1 MSFRTNLQYL
11 RAQRNMTQEQL
22 AMLLGVSRQAIS
34 KWESEKAYPEMD
46 KLLMICDL
54 FGCTLDDLVLGDVS
68 ASVNVGA
75 AARGAA
81 EGDHGSAARTVTGE
95 GAGEP
100 AYMKDADG
108 NIGESARSGGDGIN
122 GPSSANALPGETLR
136 GTSSSRPGTLANVA
150 ALPQDLTGYDEHRCR
165 FALLIAGGV
174 AAIIAGAG
182 IGNLFDSDNSILG
195 VTPLN
200 DFLTFL
206 GICVGVIIGLAM
218 LIPGGMSH
226 TDFKRRHPYVEDFY
240 TEEDRSRELRL
251 LVIGI
256 VGGIAAILIGIAV
269 MVYADDVLGVSD
281 GWPAAIMLLLLCAPA
296 VFGFIYCGMRYSLL
310 NINDYNKAAETDRKE
325 HAGEQDFYA
334 KLTGAVCGIIM
345 LIATVTGLCLLFLNP
360 AALRGDWSAVGSSAA
375 DGAMFWL
382 PWPIGGVL
390 CGVAAVVIQLV
401 KDYRERK

>member
-1 MSFRTNLQYL
+1 MSFRANLQYL

-46 KLLMICDL
+46 KLLMVCDL

-68 ASVNVGA
+68 VSVNVGA

-108 NIGESARSGGDGIN
+108 NIGESARSGGNGID

-240 TEEDRSRELRL
+240 AARCRPRHRSCRGPANHSRVGSFCRSR
-251 LVIGI
+251 
-256 VGGIAAILIGIAV
+256 
-269 MVYADDVLGVSD
+269 
-281 GWPAAIMLLLLCAPA
+281 
-296 VFGFIYCGMRYSLL
+296 
-310 NINDYNKAAETDRKE
+310 KT
-325 HAGEQDFYA
+325 
-334 KLTGAVCGIIM
+334 
-345 LIATVTGLCLLFLNP
+345 
-360 AALRGDWSAVGSSAA
+360 SAA
-375 DGAMFWL
+375 TSRTAMESTPSEAL
-382 PWPIGGVL
+382 PVRDVVVATRKVPMIEAVL
-390 CGVAAVVIQLV
+390 PKIS
-401 KDYRERK
+401 

>member
-1 MSFRTNLQYL
+1 MSFRANLQYL
-11 RAQRNMTQEQL
+11 RAQRNMPQEQL

-108 NIGESARSGGDGIN
+108 NIGESARSGGNGID

-174 AAIIAGAG
+174 ATIIAGVG
-182 IGNLFDSDNSILG
+182 VGNLFDSDNSILG

-206 GICVGVIIGLAM
+206 CICVGVIIGLAM

-281 GWPAAIMLLLLCAPA
+281 GWPAAIMLLLCAPA

>member
-1 MSFRTNLQYL
+1 MSFRANLQYL
-11 RAQRNMTQEQL
+11 RAQRNMPQEQL

-34 KWESEKAYPEMD
+34 KWESGKAYPEMD

-122 GPSSANALPGETLR
+122 GPSSANALPGEMLH

-240 TEEDRSRELRL
+240 
-251 LVIGI
+251 
-256 VGGIAAILIGIAV
+256 AARCRPRHRVAEGRQIT
-269 MVYADDVLGVSD
+269 
-281 GWPAAIMLLLLCAPA
+281 PASGP
-296 VFGFIYCGMRYSLL
+296 S
-310 NINDYNKAAETDRKE
+310 
-325 HAGEQDFYA
+325 AGA
-334 KLTGAVCGIIM
+334 G
-345 LIATVTGLCLLFLNP
+345 
-360 AALRGDWSAVGSSAA
+360 R
-375 DGAMFWL
+375 
-382 PWPIGGVL
+382 
-390 CGVAAVVIQLV
+390 
-401 KDYRERK
+401 

>member
-1 MSFRTNLQYL
+1 MSFRANLQYL
-11 RAQRNMTQEQL
+11 RAQRNMPQEQL

-54 FGCTLDDLVLGDVS
+54 FGCALDDLVLGDVS

-108 NIGESARSGGDGIN
+108 NIGESARSGGNGID

-240 TEEDRSRELRL
+240 AARCRPRHRSCRGPANHSRVGSFCRSR
-251 LVIGI
+251 
-256 VGGIAAILIGIAV
+256 
-269 MVYADDVLGVSD
+269 
-281 GWPAAIMLLLLCAPA
+281 
-296 VFGFIYCGMRYSLL
+296 
-310 NINDYNKAAETDRKE
+310 KT
-325 HAGEQDFYA
+325 
-334 KLTGAVCGIIM
+334 
-345 LIATVTGLCLLFLNP
+345 
-360 AALRGDWSAVGSSAA
+360 SAA
-375 DGAMFWL
+375 TSRTAMESTPSEAL
-382 PWPIGGVL
+382 PVRDVVVATRKVPMIEAVL
-390 CGVAAVVIQLV
+390 PKIS
-401 KDYRERK
+401 

>member
-1 MSFRTNLQYL
+1 MSFRANLQYL
-11 RAQRNMTQEQL
+11 RAQRNMPQEQL

-122 GPSSANALPGETLR
+122 GPSSANALPGEMLH

-240 TEEDRSRELRL
+240 AARCRPRHRVAEGRQITPASGLFAGAGRRVPRRAGRRWRARRARRCRS
-251 LVIGI
+251 GTWW
-256 VGGIAAILIGIAV
+256 
-269 MVYADDVLGVSD
+269 
-281 GWPAAIMLLLLCAPA
+281 WPPGRC
-296 VFGFIYCGMRYSLL
+296 R
-310 NINDYNKAAETDRKE
+310 
-325 HAGEQDFYA
+325 
-334 KLTGAVCGIIM
+334 
-345 LIATVTGLCLLFLNP
+345 
-360 AALRGDWSAVGSSAA
+360 
-375 DGAMFWL
+375 
-382 PWPIGGVL
+382 
-390 CGVAAVVIQLV
+390 
-401 KDYRERK
+401 

>member
-46 KLLMICDL
+46 KLLMVCDL

-68 ASVNVGA
+68 VSVNVGA

-108 NIGESARSGGDGIN
+108 NIGESARSGGNGID

-240 TEEDRSRELRL
+240 AARCRPRHRSCRGPANHSRVGSFCRSRKASATTSRTAMESTPSEALPVRE
-251 LVIGI
+251 VVVATRKVPMIE
-256 VGGIAAILIGIAV
+256 AV
-269 MVYADDVLGVSD
+269 
-281 GWPAAIMLLLLCAPA
+281 
-296 VFGFIYCGMRYSLL
+296 
-310 NINDYNKAAETDRKE
+310 
-325 HAGEQDFYA
+325 
-334 KLTGAVCGIIM
+334 
-345 LIATVTGLCLLFLNP
+345 
-360 AALRGDWSAVGSSAA
+360 
-375 DGAMFWL
+375 L
-382 PWPIGGVL
+382 PKIS
-390 CGVAAVVIQLV
+390 
-401 KDYRERK
+401 

>member
-108 NIGESARSGGDGIN
+108 SIGESARSGGDGIN
-122 GPSSANALPGETLR
+122 GPSSANALPGEMLH

-150 ALPQDLTGYDEHRCR
+150 ALPQDLTGYDEHRRR

-206 GICVGVIIGLAM
+206 CICVGVIIGLAM

-240 TEEDRSRELRL
+240 AARCRPRHRSCRGPANHSRVGSFCRSR
-251 LVIGI
+251 
-256 VGGIAAILIGIAV
+256 
-269 MVYADDVLGVSD
+269 
-281 GWPAAIMLLLLCAPA
+281 
-296 VFGFIYCGMRYSLL
+296 
-310 NINDYNKAAETDRKE
+310 KT
-325 HAGEQDFYA
+325 
-334 KLTGAVCGIIM
+334 
-345 LIATVTGLCLLFLNP
+345 
-360 AALRGDWSAVGSSAA
+360 SAA
-375 DGAMFWL
+375 TSRTAMERTPSEAL
-382 PWPIGGVL
+382 PVRDVVVATRKVPMIEAVL
-390 CGVAAVVIQLV
+390 PKIS
-401 KDYRERK
+401 

>member
-1 MSFRTNLQYL
+1 MSFRTNLQCL

-46 KLLMICDL
+46 KLLMVCDL

-68 ASVNVGA
+68 VSVNVGA

-108 NIGESARSGGDGIN
+108 NIGESARSGGNGID

-240 TEEDRSRELRL
+240 AARCRPRHRSCRGPANHSRVGSFCRSR
-251 LVIGI
+251 
-256 VGGIAAILIGIAV
+256 
-269 MVYADDVLGVSD
+269 
-281 GWPAAIMLLLLCAPA
+281 
-296 VFGFIYCGMRYSLL
+296 
-310 NINDYNKAAETDRKE
+310 KT
-325 HAGEQDFYA
+325 
-334 KLTGAVCGIIM
+334 
-345 LIATVTGLCLLFLNP
+345 
-360 AALRGDWSAVGSSAA
+360 SAA
-375 DGAMFWL
+375 TSRTAMESTPSEAL
-382 PWPIGGVL
+382 PVRDVVVATRKVPMIEAVL
-390 CGVAAVVIQLV
+390 PKIS
-401 KDYRERK
+401 

>member
-1 MSFRTNLQYL
+1 
-11 RAQRNMTQEQL
+11 
-22 AMLLGVSRQAIS
+22 
-34 KWESEKAYPEMD
+34 MD
-46 KLLMICDL
+46 KLLMVCDL

-68 ASVNVGA
+68 VSVNVGA

-108 NIGESARSGGDGIN
+108 NIGESAWSGGNGID

-240 TEEDRSRELRL
+240 AARCRPRHRSCR
-251 LVIGI
+251 G
-256 VGGIAAILIGIAV
+256 
-269 MVYADDVLGVSD
+269 
-281 GWPAAIMLLLLCAPA
+281 PANHS
-296 VFGFIYCGMRYSLL
+296 R
-310 NINDYNKAAETDRKE
+310 
-325 HAGEQDFYA
+325 
-334 KLTGAVCGIIM
+334 
-345 LIATVTGLCLLFLNP
+345 
-360 AALRGDWSAVGSSAA
+360 VGS
-375 DGAMFWL
+375 FWRTRKTNAKTSRTPIERTPSEGL
-382 PWPIGGVL
+382 PVML
-390 CGVAAVVIQLV
+390 VTVATMNEPRIDALLPKIS
-401 KDYRERK
+401 

>member
-1 MSFRTNLQYL
+1 MSFRANLQYL
-11 RAQRNMTQEQL
+11 RAQRNMPQEQL

-122 GPSSANALPGETLR
+122 GPSSANALPGEMLH

-150 ALPQDLTGYDEHRCR
+150 ALPQDLTGYDEHRRR

-240 TEEDRSRELRL
+240 AARCRPRHRSCRGPANHSRVGSFCRSR
-251 LVIGI
+251 
-256 VGGIAAILIGIAV
+256 
-269 MVYADDVLGVSD
+269 
-281 GWPAAIMLLLLCAPA
+281 
-296 VFGFIYCGMRYSLL
+296 
-310 NINDYNKAAETDRKE
+310 KT
-325 HAGEQDFYA
+325 
-334 KLTGAVCGIIM
+334 
-345 LIATVTGLCLLFLNP
+345 
-360 AALRGDWSAVGSSAA
+360 SAA
-375 DGAMFWL
+375 TSRTAMESTPSEAL
-382 PWPIGGVL
+382 PVRDVVVATRKVPMIEAVL
-390 CGVAAVVIQLV
+390 PKIS
-401 KDYRERK
+401 

>member
-1 MSFRTNLQYL
+1 M
-11 RAQRNMTQEQL
+11 
-22 AMLLGVSRQAIS
+22 
-34 KWESEKAYPEMD
+34 ESGEGYTEIGQ
-46 KLLMICDL
+46 LLMICDL

-122 GPSSANALPGETLR
+122 GPSSANALPGEMLH

-240 TEEDRSRELRL
+240 AARCRPRHRVAEGRQITPASVLCRSRKTSARRA
-251 LVIGI
+251 GRRWRARRARRCRSGT
-256 VGGIAAILIGIAV
+256 VGGGHQEG
-269 MVYADDVLGVSD
+269 ADDRGGLAEDIVEAVVLVGVILGD
-281 GWPAAIMLLLLCAPA
+281 DLAVVRAGERLDAAL
-296 VFGFIYCGMRYSLL
+296 
-310 NINDYNKAAETDRKE
+310 E
-325 HAGEQDFYA
+325 HADQNRQIQNSTADFRKNAAKNTMHMYA
-334 KLTGAVCGIIM
+334 T
-345 LIATVTGLCLLFLNP
+345 T
-360 AALRGDWSAVGSSAA
+360 
-375 DGAMFWL
+375 
-382 PWPIGGVL
+382 
-390 CGVAAVVIQLV
+390 AAVIITLQPNRPA
-401 KDYRERK
+401 KRP

>member
-46 KLLMICDL
+46 KLLMVCDL

-68 ASVNVGA
+68 VSVNVGA

-81 EGDHGSAARTVTGE
+81 EDDHGSAARTVTGE

-122 GPSSANALPGETLR
+122 GPSSANALPGEMLH

-150 ALPQDLTGYDEHRCR
+150 ALPQDLTGYDEHRRR

-206 GICVGVIIGLAM
+206 CICVGVIIGLAM

-240 TEEDRSRELRL
+240 AARCRPRHRSCRGPANHSRVGSFCRSR
-251 LVIGI
+251 
-256 VGGIAAILIGIAV
+256 
-269 MVYADDVLGVSD
+269 
-281 GWPAAIMLLLLCAPA
+281 
-296 VFGFIYCGMRYSLL
+296 
-310 NINDYNKAAETDRKE
+310 KT
-325 HAGEQDFYA
+325 
-334 KLTGAVCGIIM
+334 
-345 LIATVTGLCLLFLNP
+345 
-360 AALRGDWSAVGSSAA
+360 SAA
-375 DGAMFWL
+375 TSRTAMDSTPNEAL
-382 PWPIGGVL
+382 PVRDVVVATRKVPMIEAVL
-390 CGVAAVVIQLV
+390 PKIS
-401 KDYRERK
+401 

>member
-46 KLLMICDL
+46 KLLMVCDL

-68 ASVNVGA
+68 VSVNVGA

-108 NIGESARSGGDGIN
+108 SIGESARSGGDGIN
-122 GPSSANALPGETLR
+122 GPSSANALPGEMLH

-150 ALPQDLTGYDEHRCR
+150 ALPQDLTGYDEHRRR

-174 AAIIAGAG
+174 AVIIAGAG

-206 GICVGVIIGLAM
+206 CICVGVIIGLAM

-240 TEEDRSRELRL
+240 AARCRPRHRSCRGPANHSRVGSFCRSR
-251 LVIGI
+251 
-256 VGGIAAILIGIAV
+256 
-269 MVYADDVLGVSD
+269 
-281 GWPAAIMLLLLCAPA
+281 
-296 VFGFIYCGMRYSLL
+296 
-310 NINDYNKAAETDRKE
+310 KT
-325 HAGEQDFYA
+325 
-334 KLTGAVCGIIM
+334 
-345 LIATVTGLCLLFLNP
+345 
-360 AALRGDWSAVGSSAA
+360 SAA
-375 DGAMFWL
+375 TSRTAMESTPSEAL
-382 PWPIGGVL
+382 PVRDVVVATRKVPMIEAVL
-390 CGVAAVVIQLV
+390 PKIS
-401 KDYRERK
+401 

>member
-46 KLLMICDL
+46 KLLMVCDL

-68 ASVNVGA
+68 VSVNVGA

-122 GPSSANALPGETLR
+122 GPSSANALPGEMLH

-240 TEEDRSRELRL
+240 AARCRPRHRSCRGPANHSRVGSFCRSR
-251 LVIGI
+251 
-256 VGGIAAILIGIAV
+256 
-269 MVYADDVLGVSD
+269 
-281 GWPAAIMLLLLCAPA
+281 
-296 VFGFIYCGMRYSLL
+296 
-310 NINDYNKAAETDRKE
+310 KT
-325 HAGEQDFYA
+325 
-334 KLTGAVCGIIM
+334 
-345 LIATVTGLCLLFLNP
+345 
-360 AALRGDWSAVGSSAA
+360 SAA
-375 DGAMFWL
+375 TSRTAMESTPSEAL
-382 PWPIGGVL
+382 PVRDVVVATRKVPMIEAVL
-390 CGVAAVVIQLV
+390 PKIS
-401 KDYRERK
+401 

>member
-100 AYMKDADG
+100 AYMKEADG
-108 NIGESARSGGDGIN
+108 SIGESARSGGDGIN
-122 GPSSANALPGETLR
+122 GPSSANALPGEMLH

-150 ALPQDLTGYDEHRCR
+150 ALPQDLTGYDEHRRR

-174 AAIIAGAG
+174 AVIIAGAG

-240 TEEDRSRELRL
+240 AARCRPRHRSCRGPANHSRVGSFCRSR
-251 LVIGI
+251 
-256 VGGIAAILIGIAV
+256 
-269 MVYADDVLGVSD
+269 
-281 GWPAAIMLLLLCAPA
+281 
-296 VFGFIYCGMRYSLL
+296 
-310 NINDYNKAAETDRKE
+310 KT
-325 HAGEQDFYA
+325 
-334 KLTGAVCGIIM
+334 
-345 LIATVTGLCLLFLNP
+345 
-360 AALRGDWSAVGSSAA
+360 SAA
-375 DGAMFWL
+375 TSRTAMESTPSEAL
-382 PWPIGGVL
+382 PVRDVVVATRKVPMIEAVL
-390 CGVAAVVIQLV
+390 PKIS
-401 KDYRERK
+401 

>member
-46 KLLMICDL
+46 KLLMVCDL

-68 ASVNVGA
+68 VSVNVGA

-108 NIGESARSGGDGIN
+108 NIGESARSGGNGID
-122 GPSSANALPGETLR
+122 GPSSANALPGEMLH

-150 ALPQDLTGYDEHRCR
+150 ALPQDLTGYDEHRRR

-174 AAIIAGAG
+174 AVIIAGAG

-206 GICVGVIIGLAM
+206 CICVGVIIGLAM

-240 TEEDRSRELRL
+240 AARCRPRHRSCRGPANHSRVGSFCRSR
-251 LVIGI
+251 
-256 VGGIAAILIGIAV
+256 
-269 MVYADDVLGVSD
+269 
-281 GWPAAIMLLLLCAPA
+281 
-296 VFGFIYCGMRYSLL
+296 
-310 NINDYNKAAETDRKE
+310 KT
-325 HAGEQDFYA
+325 
-334 KLTGAVCGIIM
+334 
-345 LIATVTGLCLLFLNP
+345 
-360 AALRGDWSAVGSSAA
+360 SAA
-375 DGAMFWL
+375 TSRTAMESTPSEAL
-382 PWPIGGVL
+382 PVRDVVVATRKVPMIEAVL
-390 CGVAAVVIQLV
+390 PKIS
-401 KDYRERK
+401 

>member
-1 MSFRTNLQYL
+1 
-11 RAQRNMTQEQL
+11 
-22 AMLLGVSRQAIS
+22 
-34 KWESEKAYPEMD
+34 MD

-68 ASVNVGA
+68 ASVNVGV

-81 EGDHGSAARTVTGE
+81 EDDHGSAAGTVTGE

-108 NIGESARSGGDGIN
+108 NSGESARSGGDGID
-122 GPSSANALPGETLR
+122 GPSSANALPGETLC
-136 GTSSSRPGTLANVA
+136 GTSSSRPGALANVV

-174 AAIIAGAG
+174 AAIIAGVG
-182 IGNLFDSDNSILG
+182 VGNLFDSDNSILG

-206 GICVGVIIGLAM
+206 CICVGVIIGLAM
-218 LIPGGMSH
+218 LIPGDTSH

-240 TEEDRSRELRL
+240 TEEDRRRASPMAGRPQ
-251 LVIGI
+251 
-256 VGGIAAILIGIAV
+256 
-269 MVYADDVLGVSD
+269 SCCC
-281 GWPAAIMLLLLCAPA
+281 CAHPP
-296 VFGFIYCGMRYSLL
+296 FS
-310 NINDYNKAAETDRKE
+310 TSS
-325 HAGEQDFYA
+325 
-334 KLTGAVCGIIM
+334 T
-345 LIATVTGLCLLFLNP
+345 
-360 AALRGDWSAVGSSAA
+360 AALRGDWSDVGSSAA

-382 PWPIGGVL
+382 PWPIGVVL
-390 CGVAAVVIQLV
+390 CGVAAVAIQLI